1 MFPSLFLVLYLM
13 SKGQIDV
20 SGLGN
25 SAQEQSG
32 DDEDVNIGN
41 FMWDKQQF
49 KDFSKETKS
58 NTV

>member
-20 SGLGN
+20 SGSGN

-32 DDEDVNIGN
+32 DDEDVKVGM
-41 FMWDKQQF
+41 FCGDKQQF
-49 KDFSKETKS
+49 KDFSTETKS